1 MFIFTEKNSIAN
13 TFIAELR
20 DINIQKDRLRFRKN
34 LERLGNLFAYEISKS
49 MVYNDVSINTP
60 LGMAN
65 TQLVDQ
71 APVLACILRAALPLY
86 EGMLSFFDQAE
97 SAFIGAYRGPHQKD
111 NSFEIIQ
118 NYAAAPDLT
127 EKVLILID
135 PMLATG
141 KSIASAYEALFQH
154 GTPKSVHFVSIIAS
168 RPGISF
174 VQKKFPQAHLWLGAV
189 DEELNQKSYIIPG
202 LGDAGDLAFGPKL

>member
-20 DINIQKDRLRFRKN
+20 DINIQKDRLRFRRN

-60 LGMAN
+60 LGIAE
-65 TQLVDQ
+65 TQLMNNP
-71 APVLACILRAALPLY
+71 PVLVCILRAALPLY
-86 EGMLSFFDQAE
+86 EGILSFFDQAE

-118 NYAAAPDLT
+118 NYTATPDLS
-127 EKVLILID
+127 EKTLIIID

-141 KSIASAYEALFQH
+141 KSIISAYDSLLQY
-154 GTPKSVHFVSIIAS
+154 GIPKSTHFVSVIAS
-168 RPGISF
+168 RQGINF
-174 VQKKFPQAHLWLGAV
+174 VQEKVPNVQLWLGEI